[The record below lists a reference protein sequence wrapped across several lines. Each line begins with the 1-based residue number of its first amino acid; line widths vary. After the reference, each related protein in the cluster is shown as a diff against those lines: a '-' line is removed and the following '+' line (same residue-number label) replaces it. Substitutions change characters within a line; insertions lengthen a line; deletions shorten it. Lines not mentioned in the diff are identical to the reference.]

1 MGLGVPTGIELS
13 ESKGTQCDPDTRQE
27 GDVLQAAIG
36 QLDNGYTPVQLANYC
51 ATIARRGVRMDLS
64 LVKSVSSYY
73 DWQQT
78 IDKHKP
84 TVESKMDVDP
94 SVFDPIFKGMTEAA
108 HAYNG
113 TAFRY
118 LGDYPL
124 TVACKTGTPQTAEF
138 PNSTFICF
146 APAEDPQI
154 AVAVV
159 IEKGWH
165 GYTGAPVARA
175 VMDAFF
181 FPESTQPQQ
190 GEEPDISIDPAP
202 SAPESSAPV
211 SPQPI
216 QPQAPVHPLQPES
229 VPSLVLP
236 QQPQPVAP
244 VAPPAEQPQSSVAG
258 TAPSGVV
265 RREDSI
271 TIGSNVKS
279 YEVVITPPKS
289 YVVVE

>member
-1 MGLGVPTGIELS
+1 M
-13 ESKGTQCDPDTRQE
+13 KK
-27 GDVLQAAIG
+27 
-36 QLDNGYTPVQLANYC
+36 
-51 ATIARRGVRMDLS
+51 DLS

-78 IDKHKP
+78 VQPNEPKNETKADIDP
-84 TVESKMDVDP
+84 AA
-94 SVFDPIFKGMTEAA
+94 FDPIFDGMIQAA

-118 LGDYPL
+118 LGDYPI

-181 FPESTQPQQ
+181 FPESEEELSPESPDMSEQTEPIPAEPQ
-190 GEEPDISIDPAP
+190 P
-202 SAPESSAPV
+202 SAPAAIILRFYRTRHAR
-211 SPQPI
+211 QWI
-216 QPQAPVHPLQPES
+216 
-229 VPSLVLP
+229 
-236 QQPQPVAP
+236 
-244 VAPPAEQPQSSVAG
+244 PA
-258 TAPSGVV
+258 
-265 RREDSI
+265 
-271 TIGSNVKS
+271 
-279 YEVVITPPKS
+279 
-289 YVVVE
+289 